1 MLAEEIGH
9 YITTSGDILDDE
21 SPLSERQEQRA
32 RMWAYNTQIGL
43 SGLIEAMEAGCKTF
57 FEIAEHLGV
66 TESFLADCLHRY
78 HEKYGT
84 EVEYG
89 NYIIFFDPLEIMELG
104 EDE

>member
-32 RMWAYNTQIGL
+32 RTWAYNIQIGL
-43 SGLIEAMEAGCKTF
+43 SGLIKAKEAGCETI
-57 FEIAEHLGV
+57 FEIAEYLDV
-66 TESFLADCLHRY
+66 TESFLTDCLRRY

-84 EVEYG
+84 EVEY
-89 NYIIFFDPLEIMELG
+89 NDYIIFFDPLEIMELG
-104 EDE
+104 ENE